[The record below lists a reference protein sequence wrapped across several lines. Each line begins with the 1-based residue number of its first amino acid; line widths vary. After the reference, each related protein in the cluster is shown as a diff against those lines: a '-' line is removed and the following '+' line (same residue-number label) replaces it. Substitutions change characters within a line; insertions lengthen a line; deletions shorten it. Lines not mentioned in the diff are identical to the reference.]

1 VLLNLIYSA
10 TSVFGKPWRSPFKIK
25 GKCLGLA
32 IRTMAVQRWTDE
44 MLDNL
49 ASSTTELREGST
61 ELRESVTELRESV
74 TELRKGFS
82 DVREGMADMRES
94 IGEIRDSVDGLR
106 ITSQA
111 LLQVAAQNQ
120 VRMDRFDEEMTL
132 VKQRQS
138 ESDQRFNILLEEV
151 RFLIR
156 GKTDD

>member
-1 VLLNLIYSA
+1 MLLNLIYSA

-32 IRTMAVQRWTDE
+32 IRTMTVQRWTDE

-74 TELRKGFS
+74 TELRNGFS